1 MKDYYDFEEY
11 ENYYNSR
18 DIKKN
23 RVILHSDLN
32 NFFASVESLYSE
44 ELKDVPLAVCGDKEA
59 RHGIV
64 LAKNELAKKY
74 GVKTGDTISKA
85 KEKCPSL
92 VTRSCHYG
100 DYVST
105 SRKVREIYLSFATRV
120 EPFGI
125 DEAWLD
131 VTELS
136 KRENKNDI
144 FKAGFNIANRLREKV
159 KRETGLTVSVGVSFN
174 KTFSK
179 LASDMKKP
187 DAVTLISFN
196 DFKERVWS
204 LPVENLLFVGRKTK
218 SELKRLKIRTIGD
231 LALTKRLSLK
241 NELGKSGETLWDIAN
256 GFDFSPV
263 NFYSVSE
270 KQKSV
275 SQSTTMPYDVTTYEE
290 ADSVLSALS
299 DTVSANLKKEKI
311 YSSTIKL
318 FVRFSD
324 FTSFVRQVKLSAPTS
339 LSNDIFMSAS
349 RLFKANV
356 DFLKPVRAIGVGA
369 EDLRENVGE
378 QLTFIF
384 EDNVENALE
393 KTRKKYGDNVIQRAS
408 VLKNSKL
415 CEFDKKHVCF
425 NSGI

>member
-159 KRETGLTVSVGVSFN
+159 KRETFY
-174 KTFSK
+174 
-179 LASDMKKP
+179 
-187 DAVTLISFN
+187 
-196 DFKERVWS
+196 
-204 LPVENLLFVGRKTK
+204 RK
-218 SELKRLKIRTIGD
+218 
-231 LALTKRLSLK
+231 
-241 NELGKSGETLWDIAN
+241 
-256 GFDFSPV
+256 
-263 NFYSVSE
+263 
-270 KQKSV
+270 
-275 SQSTTMPYDVTTYEE
+275 
-290 ADSVLSALS
+290 
-299 DTVSANLKKEKI
+299 
-311 YSSTIKL
+311 
-318 FVRFSD
+318 
-324 FTSFVRQVKLSAPTS
+324 
-339 LSNDIFMSAS
+339 
-349 RLFKANV
+349 
-356 DFLKPVRAIGVGA
+356 
-369 EDLRENVGE
+369 
-378 QLTFIF
+378 
-384 EDNVENALE
+384 
-393 KTRKKYGDNVIQRAS
+393 
-408 VLKNSKL
+408 
-415 CEFDKKHVCF
+415 
-425 NSGI
+425 